1 MGLQWVYNGYT
12 MGIQWI
18 YNVNTMHLQWKRIT
32 TKRRAHLQ
40 RNTPALERK
49 RAPRE
54 APEHKPASQHARQAN
69 RRCRAGRPASRQA
82 KTAASREPNQCCCI
96 VWVVVNCVFP
106 QLRCILLCIVYSSC
120 ILFVVRALAL
130 LPPGL
135 GTRRRWFTL
144 YLGSLNPASRV

>member
-1 MGLQWVYNGYT
+1 MGLQWVYNGST

-82 KTAASREPNQCCCI
+82 KTAASREPNHCFYI
-96 VWVVVNCVFP
+96 VLVVVNCVFP

-120 ILFVVRALAL
+120 ICFCKGPRASSPWTWDQASVVY
-130 LPPGL
+130 PISGEPK
-135 GTRRRWFTL
+135 
-144 YLGSLNPASRV
+144 PC